1 MQIKKKEHKKLFGP
15 YPNAYAARRIVNLL
29 NRMYPL
35 KKCDGNPKKVCLY
48 YHIGECLGYCEKN
61 VDQVK
66 LKEMETEIL
75 KFLGGDD
82 SVLRNRIIDKM
93 NQYSENLNFELAL
106 ELKKELQYIDIV
118 LSKQNISINDL
129 TNRDIIGYYFNNGYI
144 SVQILFIR
152 NGKIVGGHT
161 DLFPVISD
169 LQEEM
174 EKTQKKSQEMD
185 EKLLKAV
192 EKLDKKIDEMSDK
205 ISKESKHTS
214 ALMAQS
220 LVAVGNHLISG
231 NDIKKIE
238 AANKDLLT
246 YLIEK

>member
-1 MQIKKKEHKKLFGP
+1 MPDDIMTFYKVLLAICSGAAAIWGFVKILREIKKPHDDL
-15 YPNAYAARRIVNLL
+15 
-29 NRMYPL
+29 
-35 KKCDGNPKKVCLY
+35 
-48 YHIGECLGYCEKN
+48 EK
-61 VDQVK
+61 QVAGIEK
-66 LKEMETEIL
+66 DVK
-75 KFLGGDD
+75 
-82 SVLRNRIIDKM
+82 
-93 NQYSENLNFELAL
+93 
-106 ELKKELQYIDIV
+106 
-118 LSKQNISINDL
+118 
-129 TNRDIIGYYFNNGYI
+129 
-144 SVQILFIR
+144 
-152 NGKIVGGHT
+152 
-161 DLFPVISD
+161 D